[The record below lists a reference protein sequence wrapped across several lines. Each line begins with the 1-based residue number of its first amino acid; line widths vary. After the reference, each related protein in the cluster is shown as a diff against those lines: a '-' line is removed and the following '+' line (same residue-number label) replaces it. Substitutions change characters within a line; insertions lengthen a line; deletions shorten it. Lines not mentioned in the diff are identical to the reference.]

1 MNLTVQLAKGSFFD
15 SERVLRGMA
24 IARRKALSKAGAFV
38 RTRARSS
45 IRRRKTISQPGAP
58 PSGHVGTYR
67 QLIFFAYD
75 KGSDSVVVGPTLF
88 RPNSEV
94 PQLLEHGGVTLRLG
108 RNRKMHRAV
117 YRARPAMQLALQAEV
132 AAGTIPEAWR
142 DTLR

>member
-1 MNLTVQLAKGSFFD
+1 MNFTVQAAKLNFFD
-15 SERVLRGMA
+15 SQRVLRGMA
-24 IARRKALSKAGAFV
+24 LARRKALSKAGAFV

-45 IRRRKTISQPGAP
+45 IRRRRAISPPGRP

-75 KGSDSVVVGPTLF
+75 QASDSVVVGPTLF
-88 RPNSEV
+88 RPNSDV
-94 PQLLEHGGVTLRLG
+94 PRLLEHGGLAVRPG
-108 RNRKMHRAV
+108 RGGKLHRAV

-142 DTLR
+142 DQMR